1 MLCGAAVLVVGLA
14 SADWKV
20 QAGDTLY
27 SIARA
32 TGSSVAA
39 IMAANDDIDDPN
51 LIYVGQEF
59 VTPKDAAGP
68 AGGGAGTAGDDDA
81 ADDTPEPAPVAA
93 ATTESPASDAVTT
106 SRAGDTL
113 ATIAD
118 RLGIT
123 VDQLL
128 AANGYTHGP
137 LSVGRRVRAS
147 APPPPPAGGGG
158 PATHVVGTGEILAGI
173 AESYGVSWQDLAA
186 ANDLADPNVITT
198 GTTLAIPGR
207 GGGMTCP
214 VDGAVSF
221 INDFG
226 VAKPGGRHH
235 EGIDL
240 HADRG
245 TPVVAP
251 VSGRVEHV
259 TGTRGGKQF
268 HLFGDDGYRYWGT
281 HMDELGVTGR
291 VEAGQVLGTVGT
303 SGNAA
308 GGPPHLHFEVYRDG
322 VSVNSWPTL
331 AAVC

>member
-1 MLCGAAVLVVGLA
+1 MLGGLVLCGVAAVVVGLS

-20 QAGDTLY
+20 EAGDTLY
-27 SIARA
+27 SIANA
-32 TGSSVAA
+32 TGSSVDA
-39 IMAANDDIDDPN
+39 IAAANDIDDPN
-51 LIYVGQEF
+51 LIYVGQVF
-59 VTPKDAAGP
+59 VTPEVGADAPGDAAPDEEPP
-68 AGGGAGTAGDDDA
+68 AAEPDA
-81 ADDTPEPAPVAA
+81 VDPPP
-93 ATTESPASDAVTT
+93 SSSDAVTT
-106 SRAGDTL
+106 SQAGDTL
-113 ATIAD
+113 ASIAD

-123 VDQLL
+123 VDQLE

-147 APPPPPAGGGG
+147 SPPPPSAGGGG
-158 PATHVVGTGEILAGI
+158 AATHVVGTGEMLAGI
-173 AESYGVSWQDLAA
+173 ADRYGVSWQDLAA
-186 ANDLADPNVITT
+186 ANDLPDPNVITT
-198 GTTLAIPGR
+198 GTALAIPGR

-214 VDGAVSF
+214 VNGAVSF

-281 HMDELGVTGR
+281 HLDELGASGR
-291 VEAGQVLGTVGT
+291 VEAGEVLGTVGT

-322 VSVNSWPTL
+322 ISINSWPTL
-331 AAVC
+331 AQVC